1 MSQVC
6 KRLISLLYY
15 VQETPQTD
23 CICLLFFPFRSIKVE
38 TYQGAKK
45 KKNFGALEEILDK
58 IRVLKITA
66 VTFFFER
73 VIFFINI

>member
-1 MSQVC
+1 MYRKHHRQTAFAFC
-6 KRLISLLYY
+6 FFRLEALKWKPTKEL
-15 VQETPQTD
+15 
-23 CICLLFFPFRSIKVE
+23 
-38 TYQGAKK
+38 KK
-45 KKNFGALEEILDK
+45 KKNFDALEEILDK

>member
-1 MSQVC
+1 M
-6 KRLISLLYY
+6 
-15 VQETPQTD
+15 
-23 CICLLFFPFRSIKVE
+23 E

-45 KKNFGALEEILDK
+45 KKVGALEEILILDK

-66 VTFFFER
+66 VTVFFER